1 VKRERPSR
9 WAEPFL
15 FLYSISS
22 EYQIQGRNR
31 PKYIEGIRMEVV
43 WNEGQNFGTVG
54 DKLDKFSTFR
64 GFRCK

>member
-1 VKRERPSR
+1 
-9 WAEPFL
+9 
-15 FLYSISS
+15 
-22 EYQIQGRNR
+22 
-31 PKYIEGIRMEVV
+31 MEVV